1 MILQQFPD
9 LAWLKSQIAQRFK
22 NRIGYGGIPLEQEGF
37 PSVIINTQV
46 QKAWRPD
53 VTGPISLFLNLQGSS
68 RCTVDNRSVMVSPD
82 YYFLSNRFQ
91 PYTLEIESRQPV
103 ETFNIHIGEAFSEG
117 VFSALLTP
125 ADVILNNGVQQKAVT
140 VAFHNQLY
148 RKDES
153 FNRIIH
159 NIKQTQ
165 SLQHFNKLRFEE
177 AMTSLVV
184 YLLQQHRH
192 LLKKIAQMP
201 ALKASTRQELYKRLS
216 FSLDWLHTQEGSE
229 IDLDSMAAAACLSKY
244 HFLRLFK
251 QAYGLSPYQYWQN
264 LRLEKGEH
272 LLRHTQLP
280 VNQIALDLG
289 FENAASFSRL
299 FRQRKKLY
307 PTQFRTVAN

>member
-22 NRIGYGGIPLEQEGF
+22 NRMGYGGIPLEQEGF

-46 QKAWRPD
+46 KQAWRPD
-53 VTGPISLFLNLQGSS
+53 VVGPISLFLNLQGSS
-68 RCTVDNRSVMVSPD
+68 RCTVDNRSVTVPPD

-125 ADVILNNGVQQKAVT
+125 ADVILNNGAQQKAVT

-148 RKDES
+148 RKDAPFYRIIQALKQRQNPQR
-153 FNRIIH
+153 FNR
-159 NIKQTQ
+159 
-165 SLQHFNKLRFEE
+165 LQFEE
-177 AMTSLVV
+177 ALTSLVV
-184 YLLQQHRH
+184 YLVKQHRD
-192 LLKKIAQMP
+192 LLKKMAQMP
-201 ALKASTRQELYKRLS
+201 ALKSSTRQELYKRLS

-229 IDLDSMAAAACLSKY
+229 IDLDSMASAACLSKY

-272 LLRHTQLP
+272 LLRHTRLP

-299 FRQRKKLY
+299 FRQRKNLY
-307 PTQFRTVAN
+307 PSQFRAAAN

>member
-1 MILQQFPD
+1 M
-9 LAWLKSQIAQRFK
+9 
-22 NRIGYGGIPLEQEGF
+22 GYGGIPLEQEGF

-46 QKAWRPD
+46 RQAWRPD
-53 VTGPISLFLNLQGSS
+53 VTGPISLFLNLKGSS
-68 RCTVDNRSVMVSPD
+68 RCTVDNRSVTVPPE

-117 VFSALLTP
+117 LFSALLTP
-125 ADVILNNGVQQKAVT
+125 ADVILNNGTQQKAVT
-140 VAFHNQLY
+140 AAFHNQLY
-148 RKDES
+148 RTDDT
-153 FNRIIH
+153 FYRIIH
-159 NIKQTQ
+159 TLKQTQ
-165 SLQHFNKLRFEE
+165 SPQRFNKLQFEE
-177 AMTSLVV
+177 AMTSLLV
-184 YLLQQHRH
+184 YLLQQHRD

-201 ALKASTRQELYKRLS
+201 ALKPSTRQELYKRLT
-216 FSLDWLHTQEGSE
+216 FSVDWLHTQEGSE
-229 IDLDSMAAAACLSKY
+229 IDLDSMASAACLSKY

-307 PTQFRTVAN
+307 PSQFRTAAN